1 MTDALDERPQS
12 VFNHPLVEQAAPARV
27 LLVQLF
33 LTARRG
39 GRLAFLQPVLFLGHV
54 DEGALQALGQIGTLF
69 SQVLKKEADI
79 NATEAMLEVSGP
91 SFTCKSFSDK
101 PGSAA
106 KTMTRGRPWKGNRSS
121 CSRFDSRVFSNESR
135 MYSNDEGLE

>member
-54 DEGALQALGQIGTLF
+54 DEGALQALGQI
-69 SQVLKKEADI
+69 
-79 NATEAMLEVSGP
+79 
-91 SFTCKSFSDK
+91 
-101 PGSAA
+101 
-106 KTMTRGRPWKGNRSS
+106 
-121 CSRFDSRVFSNESR
+121 
-135 MYSNDEGLE
+135 